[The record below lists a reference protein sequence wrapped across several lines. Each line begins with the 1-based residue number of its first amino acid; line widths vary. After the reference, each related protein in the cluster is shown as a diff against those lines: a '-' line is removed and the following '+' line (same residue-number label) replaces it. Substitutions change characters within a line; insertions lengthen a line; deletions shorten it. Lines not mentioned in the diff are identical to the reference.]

1 MSDGS
6 IALEKGRV
14 CSTLSPPYGGLYHQ
28 TPVLGSRSALA
39 TPPPLLNSWIRPWYA
54 ILLLFIHFMAK

>member
-14 CSTLSPPYGGLYHQ
+14 FHIAPPYGGLYPQ
-28 TPVLGSRSALA
+28 TPVIGSRSALA